1 MAASAADYL
10 SRCVAG
16 RHDNLPETINGTVR
30 LDLHDEGST
39 DHWFLTIG
47 DQRVGVSRSAEAA
60 DLVVAGDRKVFDRI
74 VAEGTHIG
82 AALVRN
88 DITAQGDLRL
98 LMLLRR
104 LFPGPPDA
112 RHPRQVAAERAPT
125 SRDASGFDRS
135 PERGE
140 RQ

>member
-1 MAASAADYL
+1 MTTSAADYL
-10 SRCVAG
+10 ASWVGG
-16 RHDNLPETINGTVR
+16 RHEDLPETTNGTVR
-30 LDLHDEGST
+30 LDIRDDGST

-60 DLVVAGDRKVFDRI
+60 DLVVAGDRAVFDRI

-88 DITAQGDLRL
+88 DVTAQGDLRL

-112 RHPRQVAAERAPT
+112 RHPREVAVTAAATHRTP
-125 SRDASGFDRS
+125 ASQ
-135 PERGE
+135 RGE
-140 RQ
+140 RR